1 MLYLAEPNW
10 LGVTW
15 DSFSE
20 FCSLIRMD

>member
-20 FCSLIRMD
+20 LCALIRMD